1 MEAETSKDVSLSE
14 TTLKPSDEIEGTR
27 PAEDVADPGMTGLSI
42 IAIVSGLT
50 LAIFLMSLDSSII
63 ATAIPVITSQ
73 FNSTEDIAWYG
84 SAYSFAMCA
93 VQPVTGKLYSNFPMK
108 QMFLGCLAIFELG
121 SLICALAVNSP
132 MLIIGRA
139 IAGVGAAGTCTGG
152 FCIVAVAL
160 PLEKRPFCI
169 SILQSTFGIATIIGP
184 LLGGAFTD
192 HATWRWCFWINLPL
206 GAITIVSIIFFFKPP
221 ARDPTEQ
228 VPTFLRRIADL
239 DLPGA
244 FMFAPTVIMILLALE
259 WGGSKYPWKS
269 ATIIGLFIGG
279 AGLGIVFAFW
289 QIRRGDNAM
298 IPPRLITNRT
308 LFFACATEF
317 FIMGAVMIS
326 IYYLPEWFQVIKG
339 ASPTKS
345 GIMYLPLALS
355 DVIAALS
362 AGASLKYLGYPNGL
376 ILFGTALMSIAT
388 GLFST
393 FTTSTGHEKWISY
406 QVLQGLGVG
415 MSIAMP
421 YVATQT
427 TLDPVDIPV
436 GTSLLQCF
444 QFFGAAV
451 DLAIG
456 ETVFSNRL
464 VARLNELGFN
474 SEDVQKILN
483 AGSAKVRSVVS
494 KDQLHGALEGYNYAL
509 TKTFYVA
516 ASFVAVAF
524 VLSLGLPWK
533 SVKPPKP
540 SASMDE
546 EKNNHPTS

>member
-1 MEAETSKDVSLSE
+1 MEAETSKDSSLLE
-14 TTLKPSDEIEGTR
+14 TTLKPSNEIEATR
-27 PAEDVADPGMTGLSI
+27 PTEDVADPGMTCLSLV
-42 IAIVSGLT
+42 ATMSGLT
-50 LAIFLMSLDSSII
+50 LAIFIMSLDSSII

-73 FNSTEDIAWYG
+73 FNSTQDIAWYG
-84 SAYSFAMCA
+84 SAYAFAMCA
-93 VQPVTGKLYSNFPMK
+93 VQPLAGKIYSNFPMK
-108 QMFLGCLAIFELG
+108 QLFLGFLAIFELG

-139 IAGVGAAGTCTGG
+139 IAGAGAAGTCTGG

-169 SILQSTFGIATIIGP
+169 SILQSTFGIAAIIGP

-192 HATWRWCFWINLPL
+192 HATWRWCFWINLPM
-206 GAITIVSIIFFFKPP
+206 GAITIICMIFFFKPP
-221 ARDPTEQ
+221 TRDPTGK

-244 FMFAPTVIMILLALE
+244 FMFAPTVVMILLALE

-269 ATIIGLFIGG
+269 ATIIGLFLGG
-279 AGLGIVFAFW
+279 AGLAVVFAFW
-289 QIRRGDNAM
+289 QIRKGDKAM
-298 IPPRLITNRT
+298 IPPRLITHRT
-308 LFFACATEF
+308 LFFACTTEF

-355 DVIAALS
+355 DVIFALS
-362 AGASLKYLGYPNGL
+362 SGAALKYLGYPNGF

-388 GLFST
+388 GLIST
-393 FTTSTGHEKWISY
+393 FTTSTGHERWISY
-406 QVLQGLGVG
+406 QVLQGIGVG
-415 MSIAMP
+415 MSMAMP

-444 QFFGAAV
+444 QFFGSSV

-456 ETVFSNRL
+456 QTVFSNRL
-464 VARLNELGFN
+464 VAGLNDLGFS
-474 SEDVQKILN
+474 SEDVQKILD

-494 KDQLHGALEGYNYAL
+494 EDQLHDALESYNYAL
-509 TKTFYVA
+509 TRTFYVA
-516 ASFVAVAF
+516 TSFVAVACF
-524 VLSLGLPWK
+524 LSLGLPWK

-540 SASMDE
+540 SASTDE
-546 EKNNHPTS
+546 EKSNTTS